1 MNKKVL
7 VGVVIGA
14 VVVIAGVVG
23 VSIMNGNKT
32 SDKTLETPNQTQTK
46 KLAAVKACEL
56 LTLTE
61 AKQLMGEAA
70 TEGSNTPPASTDDIN
85 VDSCSYTN
93 NATSVPAIR
102 IITVMARSALTD
114 DGLTSNKEA
123 FETGGAANPS
133 GAVAVDGYGEKAF
146 WDATTHQLAILD
158 GNTWIGIVYGGTNPM
173 GNTLE
178 DAKKVA
184 DLVVK

>member
-1 MNKKVL
+1 MNKKVIIGII
-7 VGVVIGA
+7 VAAVVILGGA
-14 VVVIAGVVG
+14 IF
-23 VSIMNGNKT
+23 IMNSKPAEKSPDDSAT
-32 SDKTLETPNQTQTK
+32 SQTANT

-61 AKQLMGEAA
+61 AKQLMGEAT
-70 TEGSNTPPASTDDIN
+70 TEGSNTAPASSDDVS

-102 IITVMARSALTD
+102 TVTVMARSALTN
-114 DGLTSNKEA
+114 DGLDSNKEA
-123 FETGGAANPS
+123 FESGGAANPS

-146 WDATTHQLAILD
+146 WDATTHQLAVLND
-158 GNTWIGIVYGGTNPM
+158 NTWIGIVYGGTNPS

-178 DAKKVA
+178 DAKKAA